1 MNKSLKLGLKL
12 LIITAVAAT
21 ALVFTNKAT
30 APVIE
35 AANMEKLQESLK
47 VVYKDATFEE
57 IKDQEFPP
65 EIVGAYKATKSDGS
79 EGYVFDINSPGGY
92 GGPIEFLIGI
102 DPENKLTGFSPL
114 VHEESAGFG
123 KNMEEDSFKEGV
135 VGVSMDDEVGFSD
148 SGSETEIVG
157 ISGAT
162 ISTSTIVKGINI
174 AREALE
180 NVK

>member
-12 LIITAVAAT
+12 LIITAVSGAAL
-21 ALVFTNKAT
+21 AFTNNAT

-35 AANMEKLQESLK
+35 AANQEKLQESLK

-57 IKDQEFPP
+57 IKDVDLPP
-65 EIVGAYKATKSDGS
+65 EIVGAYKAIGSDGS

-92 GGPIEFLIGI
+92 GGPIEFLVGV
-102 DPENKLTGFSPL
+102 DPDNKLTGFSPL

-123 KNMEEDSFKEGV
+123 KNMEEDFFSEGV
-135 VGVSMDDEVGFSD
+135 AGVSMDQEVGFSD
-148 SGSETEIVG
+148 SGSDTEIVG

-162 ISTSTIVKGINI
+162 ISTTTIVRGINI
-174 AREALE
+174 ARETLD
-180 NVK
+180 KIK